1 MGKGLRQLS
10 RNPGQLQPLR
20 IAQWFALVAALS
32 ACTVSPPPTA
42 TFCDLARPLRLL
54 SAEIEG
60 LSTETLRQIDRH
72 NSIGEQR
79 CGWRA

>member
-1 MGKGLRQLS
+1 MGKGLI
-10 RNPGQLQPLR
+10 GQKGDRRVLATSVL
-20 IAQWFALVAALS
+20 FCLLT

-60 LSTETLRQIDRH
+60 LSTESLRQIDRH

>member
-1 MGKGLRQLS
+1 MRAVIGL
-10 RNPGQLQPLR
+10 
-20 IAQWFALVAALS
+20 ALVAALS

-60 LSTETLRQIDRH
+60 LSTESLRQIDRH